1 MRVKRIESFYFVLCL
16 FLLYCLA
23 TPAAY
28 AQRPPVKKKQV
39 DVITS
44 TTTGLL
50 GFDRE
55 SPLTVDVREVAI
67 NLYNE
72 AMHAKPYKEDMY
84 TKACTVLREV
94 DNAYLYSGTVHL
106 LTTHLANNSM
116 DDTFVKTRRR
126 AIALLGYSRNPEAIP
141 IIAERLHNDPAWTV
155 RNLAAKC
162 LGGLAGETAI
172 PDLLRARVG
181 NWKHKDQGILFCGNC
196 GNGVLDGLGAAG
208 GKAVPI
214 LIRLLKESI
223 NTSGGNGRAYYIVQ
237 ILEET
242 GDRRAISPLIEII
255 SQPASPSNPSMEFVR
270 LEAAEALAQ
279 YAMLYG
285 FILKRRG
292 RTFAEGVP
300 VTPREDRIVREADR
314 TRIRHA
320 LEQAGYDIYE
330 LTETYPGFE
339 PITDPDYELRY
350 IE

>member
-1 MRVKRIESFYFVLCL
+1 MRSKRIESFYFALCL

-28 AQRPPVKKKQV
+28 AQRPPVQKKQV

-94 DNAYLYSGTVHL
+94 DNAYLSSHTVHL
-106 LTTHLANNSM
+106 LKTHLANNST
-116 DDTFVKTRRR
+116 DDTAVETRRR
-126 AIALLGYSRNPEAIP
+126 AITLLGYSRNLEAAS
-141 IIAERLHNDPAWTV
+141 IISERLHNDPAWRV
-155 RNLAAKC
+155 RSLAACK
-162 LGGLAGETAI
+162 LGGLAGEAAI
-172 PDLLRARVG
+172 PDLLIARVR
-181 NWKHKDQGILFCGNC
+181 NWKHKDRKNLYRTNYR
-196 GNGVLDGLGAAG
+196 NGVLAGLGNAG

-214 LIRLLKESI
+214 LIRLLKNSI
-223 NTSGGNGRAYYIVQ
+223 KASGGRGNAYFIVQ
-237 ILEET
+237 TLERT

-255 SQPASPSNPSMEFVR
+255 SQPVSPSNPSMESVR
-270 LEAAEALAQ
+270 FEAAEALAQ
-279 YAMLYG
+279 YVMLYG

-300 VTPREDRIVREADR
+300 VTPREDRVVREADR
-314 TRIRHA
+314 SRIRHA
-320 LEQAGYDIYE
+320 LEQAGYDIHE